1 MPDTHL
7 ENREGWLALA
17 KSSLTDALYAAKP
30 LDSRMALV
38 VLGLMGGSSETGP
51 GMGRRRRFG
60 RTRVVANAL
69 RDRWHGPRDDARL
82 RIQRGPLF
90 GLEQR
95 PAAAITPGGLF
106 SAFFLV
112 VLAAGVGELS
122 RPFMIA
128 GSLSLP
134 FLIAILLTAIAY
146 GLVSSLFA
154 CVLSVLAFDFLFLPP
169 LYSFAVSEPD
179 DVMRLAVFALAALI
193 VSNLAAYARH
203 QAVAASE
210 RASIAE
216 DLYALSRE
224 LTGAVTIKDVLTSSL
239 PRLQSM
245 LRAPVLIALPANDG
259 YDLHPSSVATDDPAN
274 ERPATMSLP
283 GTELA
288 FINSL
293 LRRHRT
299 ADIDH
304 RATIAARWMLMPMR
318 TGRGEVGVMA
328 VASEALDQLQV
339 PRTDALFGSLADLLA
354 HAVDRINLVDDL
366 NRASRAAEREALHA
380 ALLASLSHDLR
391 TPLTSVLGAAESL
404 ARENDVSNNAAHA
417 TLTRTIQDEAR
428 RLDRYIGNLLDMTR
442 IDTGLTDTTAS
453 RMDLT
458 EVVSVA
464 LDRCAKTLS
473 RHRLVV
479 ELRDDLPLL
488 AGDEILLEHVLFNLL
503 DNAAKYSPAGSSVAL
518 IARRDADHVRVE
530 IIDEGSGIPAA
541 DLDHIFE
548 KFYRGEH
555 QGVRPPGIG
564 LGLSICRG
572 YIEAMAGTVSVRNR
586 TDRTGAVFSILL
598 PIPHDEEL
606 LESDA

>member
-7 ENREGWLALA
+7 ENRESWLALA

-51 GMGRRRRFG
+51 GVGRRRPFARA
-60 RTRVVANAL
+60 RVVANAL
-69 RDRWHGPRDDARL
+69 RARWHEPRDDARL
-82 RIQRGPLF
+82 RIQRAPLF

-95 PAAAITPGGLF
+95 PAAAMTPGGLL

-112 VLAAGVGELS
+112 MLAAGVGELS

-146 GLVSSLFA
+146 GLVPSLFA

-203 QAVAASE
+203 EAVAASE

-245 LRAPVLIALPANDG
+245 LRAPVLIALPGIDG
-259 YDLHPSSVATDDPAN
+259 YVLHPSSVATDDPEN
-274 ERPATMSLP
+274 ERPSAASVP

-299 ADIDH
+299 ADIDPH
-304 RATIAARWMLMPMR
+304 AAIAARWMLMPMR

-339 PRTDALFGSLADLLA
+339 PRTDALFGTLADLLA

-404 ARENDVSNNAAHA
+404 ARENGSNNEAHA
-417 TLTRTIQDEAR
+417 TLARTIQDEAR

-442 IDTGLTDTTAS
+442 IDTGLTDTTTS

-458 EVVSVA
+458 EVISVA
-464 LDRCAKTLS
+464 LDRCAKSLS
-473 RHRLVV
+473 HHRLVV
-479 ELRDDLPLL
+479 DLQDDLPLL

-518 IARRDADHVRVE
+518 TAGRDTDHVRVE
-530 IIDEGSGIPAA
+530 IIDEGSGIQAA

-555 QGVRPPGIG
+555 QGARLPGIG

-572 YIEAMAGTVSVRNR
+572 YIEAMAGAISVRNR
-586 TDRTGAVFSILL
+586 TDRTGAIFSILL
-598 PIPHDEEL
+598 PIPHDDEV